1 MCYTYY
7 VNERSL
13 IFMKRKM
20 QLTITFDENSEVY
33 AVDTKFDAL
42 DLEAFLGGIASVL
55 VSYSDMLA
63 EEDISPADI
72 GFLLTMHMM
81 EELADDE
88 AE

>member
-1 MCYTYY
+1 
-7 VNERSL
+7 
-13 IFMKRKM
+13 MKKKM
-20 QLTITFDENSEVY
+20 QLTITFDENSDTY

-42 DLEAFLGGIASVL
+42 DLEAFIGGVASAL
-55 VSYSDMLA
+55 VNYSDMLA

-81 EELADDE
+81 EGLADE

>member
-1 MCYTYY
+1 
-7 VNERSL
+7 
-13 IFMKRKM
+13 MKKKM

-33 AVDTKFDAL
+33 AVDTKFDGL

-88 AE
+88 TE

>member
-1 MCYTYY
+1 
-7 VNERSL
+7 
-13 IFMKRKM
+13 MKRKM
-20 QLTITFDENSEVY
+20 QLTITFDENSDAY

-42 DLEAFLGGIASVL
+42 DLEAFIGGVASVL
-55 VSYSDMLA
+55 VKYGDMLA

-81 EELADDE
+81 EELTDE